1 MLYDKCTKGGHNVN
15 INLQWIYIQLQL
27 EIYIQSLWYECNNN
41 FGLLIISLNLEK
53 RKGETGLNYTKGN
66 EGSGSR

>member
-1 MLYDKCTKGGHNVN
+1 MLYDKCTKSGHNVN

-27 EIYIQSLWYECNNN
+27 EIYIQSLWYECHNNS
-41 FGLLIISLNLEK
+41 GLLMISLNLEK
-53 RKGETGLNYTKGN
+53 RKGENGLIYTEGN